1 MVMPNTVYLFDV
13 DGTLT
18 HPRQE
23 IDEEFAD
30 IFLSWIRAKKKKVY
44 LVTGSDI
51 AKIKQQIFPS
61 FIDQCEGI
69 FTCSGNVFYARGH
82 KVYENELEIPDGL
95 IENLEAYLVES
106 EWKSKQGAH
115 IEFRSGMINFSTVGR
130 NASQNMRE
138 AYRHWDAIR
147 AERQDIVVYLKD
159 LHPTLEVVIG
169 GEISVDIYL
178 AGSNK
183 GQVVEK
189 LVDRHGK
196 DTAIIFVG
204 DKNIPGGNDW
214 PLAQR
219 LQGMEN
225 CEWYQV
231 QSYEET
237 RALIEY
243 GELFS

>member
-1 MVMPNTVYLFDV
+1 MPDRVYLFDV

-18 HPRQE
+18 HPRQQ

-30 IFLSWIRAKKKKVY
+30 VFLSWLRKGKKKVY

-51 AKIKQQIFPS
+51 EKIKQQIFPS
-61 FIDQCEGI
+61 FIDQCEGL
-69 FTCSGNVFYARGH
+69 FTCSGNVFYSGAR
-82 KVYENELEIPDGL
+82 KVYENALDIPDGL
-95 IENLEAYLVES
+95 LENLQLYLQES
-106 EWKSKQGAH
+106 PWKSKQGAH
-115 IEFRSGMINFSTVGR
+115 IEIRSGMINFSIVGR

-138 AYRHWDAIR
+138 AYTRWDGVND
-147 AERQDIVVYLKD
+147 ERGDIVAYLKD
-159 LHPTLEVVIG
+159 LHPDLEVAIG
-169 GEISVDIYL
+169 GEISVDIYP

-189 LVDRHGK
+189 LQERYGK
-196 DTAIIFVG
+196 DVSLIFVG
-204 DKNIPGGNDW
+204 DKNVPGGNDW
-214 PLAQR
+214 PLARR
-219 LQGMEN
+219 LETMAN

-231 QSYEET
+231 ENYEET